1 MTEFCQALQNTRK
14 PVLRQ
19 APLSPSSG
27 RLSVDR
33 LIAFACVGI
42 LLASG
47 LLV

>member
-1 MTEFCQALQNTRK
+1 MTAFCQAPSNTRK

-19 APLSPSSG
+19 APVSPSS

-42 LLASG
+42 LLASS

>member
-1 MTEFCQALQNTRK
+1 MTEFCQAPSNNRK
-14 PVLRQ
+14 PALRQ
-19 APLSPSSG
+19 VPVSPSC
-27 RLSVDR
+27 RLSADR

>member
-1 MTEFCQALQNTRK
+1 MTEFCQAPPHTRK

-19 APLSPSSG
+19 VPVSPSS

-42 LLASG
+42 LLASA